1 MNWTSIRFGG
11 LKVIVVAVGLAV
23 ASAVGLFAQQLLDHM
38 VARVNGS
45 PVFLSD
51 VRAAVGFGLIEPGPE
66 SDQTRQMVRR
76 QVLLAE
82 VGRFPPP
89 EPATAD
95 VAAELAR
102 MKARVR
108 DAAAFQRE
116 QGLSDQQVQSMARDS
131 LRIEAYLTQRF
142 GAARPK
148 DAVERWMKDLESRAD
163 VAFPRSP

>member
-1 MNWTSIRFGG
+1 MNPTSLGFGAG
-11 LKVIVVAVGLAV
+11 VVMVAGLA
-23 ASAVGLFAQQLLDHM
+23 SAAGLFAHQLLDR
-38 VARVNGS
+38 VVVRVNGS

-51 VRAAVGFGLIEPGPE
+51 LRAAVGFGLIESGPE

-89 EPATAD
+89 EPAAAD

-102 MKARVR
+102 MKASVR
-108 DAAAFQRE
+108 DPAAFQRE

-131 LRIEAYLTQRF
+131 LRIEAYLAQRF

-148 DAVERWMKDLESRAD
+148 EAVEQWMKELEARAD
-163 VAFPRSP
+163 VVLPRSP